1 MSTAPF
7 SIKSSVVFLASELG
21 LAAFVTYFQQEWYV
35 FAGLSVLLFIGLL
48 LYNYKRRVEP
58 WHLILTGLIGVVIF
72 SSTALAGVIWLRYWR
87 PNTTVLEFSEQVYV
101 QPKLPEKSS
110 DFNWGF
116 ERHKGYNFIGMSQ
129 MDGKIVIHQFQA
141 QGRNLTPDLLVKVRG
156 HVRSDRTGK
165 EFEIV
170 FNLAGQMAKADEIN
184 PIPVNA
190 IVDTRAYFSDDEK
203 PISMEKGLQ
212 NSLTKISQEN
222 CFEAICPAPLRSDEG
237 NRRGESLR

>member
-101 QPKLPEKSS
+101 QPKDAIHVYETCERCRAGRWV
-110 DFNWGF
+110 FFGWGTLADY
-116 ERHKGYNFIGMSQ
+116 ER
-129 MDGKIVIHQFQA
+129 
-141 QGRNLTPDLLVKVRG
+141 
-156 HVRSDRTGK
+156 DR
-165 EFEIV
+165 
-170 FNLAGQMAKADEIN
+170 LAGQ
-184 PIPVNA
+184 
-190 IVDTRAYFSDDEK
+190 
-203 PISMEKGLQ
+203 Q
-212 NSLTKISQEN
+212 
-222 CFEAICPAPLRSDEG
+222 
-237 NRRGESLR
+237 